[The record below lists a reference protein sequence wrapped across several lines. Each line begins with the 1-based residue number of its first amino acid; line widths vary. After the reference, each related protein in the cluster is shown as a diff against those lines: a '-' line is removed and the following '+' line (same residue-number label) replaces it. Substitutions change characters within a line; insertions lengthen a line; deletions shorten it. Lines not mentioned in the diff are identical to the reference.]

1 MNSHSPAVSLIIP
14 CRNEQSHIEACLR
27 SILVQEVPPG
37 DFEVI
42 VADGMSTD
50 GTRDVLKRLS
60 AEEPRLRMID
70 NPRQITPCGMNAGVK
85 AARGRYIAIM
95 GAHNRY
101 APDYIC
107 RSVEVLEETGADNV
121 GGAMMCEAVSYTQ
134 RAIAVAY
141 HSPFSAGGAR
151 WHNPEY
157 EGPADTVFG
166 GVYRRQVF
174 DQIGFFDEELVRNQ
188 DDEFNLRLTRAGGK
202 IWQSPRVRSWYRPRN
217 SLITLFRQ
225 YKQYGYWKVRVIQK
239 HKLPAS
245 VRHLVPGSF
254 VLALLVLPLV
264 GLWWPLA
271 AWGWLGLLG
280 LYTISNVTAS
290 VFTAARSEWALFSLL
305 PAVFVC
311 YHFAYG
317 YGFLRG
323 VWDFVL
329 WHRGPNNT
337 FGDITR
343 SAEQRVAAEER

>member
-1 MNSHSPAVSLIIP
+1 MNV
-14 CRNEQSHIEACLR
+14 
-27 SILVQEVPPG
+27 
-37 DFEVI
+37 
-42 VADGMSTD
+42 
-50 GTRDVLKRLS
+50 
-60 AEEPRLRMID
+60 
-70 NPRQITPCGMNAGVK
+70 GVR

-101 APDYIC
+101 APDYVC
-107 RSVEVLEETGADNV
+107 RGVEVLEETSADNI
-121 GGAMMCEAVSYTQ
+121 GGAMMCEAESSTQ
-134 RAIAVAY
+134 QAIAAAY

-166 GVYRRQVF
+166 GIYRREVF
-174 DQIGFFDEELVRNQ
+174 DRIGFFDEDLVRNQ

-202 IWQSPRVRSWYRPRN
+202 IWQSPRVRSWYQPRN
-217 SLITLFRQ
+217 SLLALVRQ

-245 VRHLVPGSF
+245 IRHLVPGFF
-254 VLALLVLPLV
+254 VLALLVCPLL

-280 LYTISNVTAS
+280 IYTVSNVTAS
-290 VFTAARSEWALFSLL
+290 MLTAARHGYRLFPLL
-305 PAVFVC
+305 PIVFAC

-323 VWDFVL
+323 IWDFAL
-329 WHRGPNNT
+329 WRRGPNHT
-337 FGDITR
+337 YSEITR
-343 SAEQRVAAEER
+343 SAARHVTAQTCHSEHSEESL